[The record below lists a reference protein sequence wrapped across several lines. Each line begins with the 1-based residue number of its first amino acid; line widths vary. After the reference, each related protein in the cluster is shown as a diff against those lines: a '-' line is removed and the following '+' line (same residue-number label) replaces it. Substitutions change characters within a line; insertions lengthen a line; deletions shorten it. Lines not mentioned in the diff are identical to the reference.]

1 MNSEKIAGLLGGIVA
16 AMVLAF
22 AFYSTGAQHTV
33 PPKAPVKVE
42 APQVP
47 VAPPATKGPVIR
59 ELPQ

>member
-1 MNSEKIAGLLGGIVA
+1 MNSEKIAGLLAGFIA
-16 AMVLAF
+16 AIVLAL
-22 AFYSTGAQHTV
+22 AFYYAGGQRNV

-47 VAPPATKGPVIR
+47 VAPPAPKGPVIR